1 MKYLLLPLLF
11 LFCIDTTFAA
21 NKLISYRN
29 DNFNYGIAYP
39 ANWETSNQSSV
50 MQNNVF
56 SIINKDAVNVNVAA
70 KLLGNDNR
78 GKYNN
83 ITDVPNIRHEM
94 KKLAES
100 QIGCKVL
107 GSGYTTLSNRKAIWQ
122 KTVYHHKSLNQEVV
136 IVVYQVQA
144 LKNDVIYTLT
154 AKVASINEVSANR
167 KFNKYW
173 NEMKNI
179 MITFSIDP

>member
-1 MKYLLLPLLF
+1 MRF
-11 LFCIDTTFAA
+11 VFIVIVVLFCFDTA
-21 NKLISYRN
+21 NASSKMISYRN
-29 DNFNYGIAYP
+29 NNFNYGIAYP
-39 ANWETSNQSSV
+39 SNWETSNQSSV

-56 SIINKDAVNVNVAA
+56 SVTNKDAVNVNVAA

-78 GKYNN
+78 GRYNN
-83 ITDVPNIRHEM
+83 ITDVPNIRQNM
-94 KKLAES
+94 KKLAET

-122 KTVYHHKSLNQEVV
+122 KSVYHHNSLNQEVA

-144 LKNDVIYTLT
+144 LKDDVLYTLT
-154 AKVASINEVSANR
+154 AKVVSVNECSANR

-173 NEMKNI
+173 NQIKNI
-179 MITFSIDP
+179 IFTFSIDP